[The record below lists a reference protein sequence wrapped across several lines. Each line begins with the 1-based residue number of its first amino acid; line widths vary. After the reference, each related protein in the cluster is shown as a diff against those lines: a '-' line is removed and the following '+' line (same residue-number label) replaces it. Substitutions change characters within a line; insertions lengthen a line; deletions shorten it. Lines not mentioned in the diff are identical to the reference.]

1 MEEIFVKIEN
11 VVYILT
17 NPQYPGYI
25 KIGYASDL
33 KQRLQSL
40 NTGALIEFKPYA
52 VYETPKS
59 LGDVE
64 IHKII
69 ELLNPILRASK
80 FNGGKAALKE
90 FFKLEPEEAYELFQ
104 HIAVVSGT
112 EKRLYRVDDNLNK
125 IVSENNKEIVKKDNN
140 IDVKQSN
147 FVYEKC
153 NFSRKL
159 VKYSIFGEEYQY
171 QRNTKVLLTLCNS
184 IVNKVG
190 TMKFNNTVLNDGF
203 LKSGVNPM
211 FSKTDVYSLK
221 GLNANKL
228 NNGLYIYLNMDKGTI
243 FKRID
248 YIVSLFPEC
257 ELKYFYEK

>member
-1 MEEIFVKIEN
+1 MKIEN

-33 KQRLQSL
+33 KARLQSL
-40 NTGALIEFKPYA
+40 NSGALVEFKPYA
-52 VYETPKS
+52 VYETPKP

-90 FFKLEPEEAYELFQ
+90 FFKLEPEEAYELLQ
-104 HIAVVSGT
+104 HIAIVSGT
-112 EKRLYRVDDNLNK
+112 EKRLYKVDENLNK
-125 IVSENNKEIVKKDNN
+125 IVSVTDKEIVKKDTD
-140 IDVKQSN
+140 IKQSK

-153 NFSRKL
+153 DFSKKL
-159 VKYSIFGEEYQY
+159 VKYSVFGEEYEY
-171 QRNTKVLLTLCNS
+171 SKNSKLWMTLCNE
-184 IVNKVG
+184 IIKNIG
-190 TMKFNNTVLNDGF
+190 TQRFNNTVLNHSL
-203 LKSGVNPM
+203 LKGSVNPI
-211 FSKTDVYSLK
+211 FSKTDIYSSK
-221 GLNANKL
+221 GLSCGKL
-228 NNGLYIYLNMDKGTI
+228 DNGLYCNLNFAKIDI

-248 YIVSLFPEC
+248 YIVYLFPEC

>member
-1 MEEIFVKIEN
+1 MKIEN

-33 KQRLQSL
+33 KQRVQSL
-40 NTGALIEFKPYA
+40 NTGALVEFKPYA

-80 FNGGKAALKE
+80 FNGGKVALKE
-90 FFKLEPEEAYELFQ
+90 FFKLEPEEAYELLQ

-112 EKRLYRVDDNLNK
+112 EKKLYRVDENFNK
-125 IVSENNKEIVKKDNN
+125 IESIN
-140 IDVKQSN
+140 IKVDVKTDTKIDTDIKQDN

-153 NFSRKL
+153 DFSKKL
-159 VKYSIFGEEYQY
+159 VKYSVFGVEYNY
-171 QRNTKVLLTLCNS
+171 ERNTKILLNLCNS
-184 IVNKVG
+184 IINKMG

-203 LKSGVNPM
+203 LKNSVNPL
-211 FSKTDVYSLK
+211 FSKVDIYSPK

-228 NNGLYIYLNMDKGTI
+228 DNGLYVYLNMDKSTI

-248 YIVSLFPEC
+248 YLVYLFPEC

>member
-1 MEEIFVKIEN
+1 MKIEN

-40 NTGALIEFKPYA
+40 NTGALVEFKPYA
-52 VYETPKS
+52 VYETSKP

-80 FNGGKAALKE
+80 FNGGKVALKE

-112 EKRLYRVDDNLNK
+112 EKKLYRVDENLNK
-125 IVSENNKEIVKKDNN
+125 IEVVSNKTN
-140 IDVKQSN
+140 IKIDIDTKQDN

-153 NFSRKL
+153 DFSKKL
-159 VKYSIFGEEYQY
+159 VKYSVYDEEYEY
-171 QRNTKVLLTLCNS
+171 LKNTKLCLTVCNL
-184 IVNKVG
+184 IVSKVG
-190 TMKFNNTVLNDGF
+190 TMKFNNTVLNDGY
-203 LKSGVNPM
+203 LKAGNNPM
-211 FSKTDVYSLK
+211 FSKTDVYTSK
-221 GLNANKL
+221 GLNFGKL
-228 NNGLYIYLNMDKGTI
+228 DNGLYVYLNMSKKEI

-248 YIVSLFPEC
+248 YIVYLFPEC
-257 ELKYFYEK
+257 ELKFIYEKE

>member
-1 MEEIFVKIEN
+1 MKIEN

-40 NTGALIEFKPYA
+40 NTGALVEFKPYA
-52 VYETPKS
+52 VYETPKP

-112 EKRLYRVDDNLNK
+112 EKRLYKVDENLNK
-125 IVSENNKEIVKKDNN
+125 IVSVTDKEVVKKD
-140 IDVKQSN
+140 IDIKQSK

-153 NFSRKL
+153 DFSKKL
-159 VKYSIFGEEYQY
+159 VKYSVFGEEYEY
-171 QRNTKVLLTLCNS
+171 TKNTKLYMHLCNA
-184 IVNKVG
+184 ILQKIG
-190 TMKFNNTVLNDGF
+190 TNKFNNTVLNDGYF
-203 LKSGVNPM
+203 KSGLNPM
-211 FSKTDVYSLK
+211 FSKTDVYSPK
-221 GLNANKL
+221 GLNSSKL
-228 NNGLYIYLNMDKGTI
+228 DNGLYIYLNMSKVDI

-248 YIVSLFPEC
+248 YLVYLFPDC
-257 ELKYFYEK
+257 ELKFIYEKE

>member
-1 MEEIFVKIEN
+1 MKIEN

-33 KQRLQSL
+33 KARLQSL
-40 NTGALIEFKPYA
+40 NTGALVEFKPYA
-52 VYETPKS
+52 VYETPKP

-112 EKRLYRVDDNLNK
+112 EKRLYKVDENLNK
-125 IVSENNKEIVKKDNN
+125 IVSVTDKEVAKKDTN
-140 IDVKQSN
+140 IDTKQDN

-153 NFSRKL
+153 DFSKKL
-159 VKYSIFGEEYQY
+159 VKYSVFGEEYEY
-171 QRNTKVLLTLCNS
+171 SKNSKLWLNICNS
-184 IVNKVG
+184 IIKNIG
-190 TMKFNNTVLNDGF
+190 TMKFNNTVLNNVF
-203 LKSGVNPM
+203 LKGSVNPM
-211 FSKTDVYSLK
+211 FSKIDIYSSK
-221 GLNANKL
+221 GLSFGKL
-228 NNGLYIYLNMDKGTI
+228 DNGLYTNLNFAKIDI

-248 YIVSLFPEC
+248 YIVYLFPEC
-257 ELKYFYEK
+257 ELKFIYEKE

>member
-1 MEEIFVKIEN
+1 MKIEN

-40 NTGALIEFKPYA
+40 NTGALVEFKPYV

-80 FNGGKAALKE
+80 FNGGKVALKE

-104 HIAVVSGT
+104 HIAIVSGT
-112 EKRLYRVDDNLNK
+112 EKRLYRVDENLNK
-125 IVSENNKEIVKKDNN
+125 IISLNDKEIVKKDNN
-140 IDVKQSN
+140 VDIKQNS

-153 NFSRKL
+153 DFSKKL
-159 VKYSIFGEEYQY
+159 VKYSVFGEEYEY
-171 QRNTKVLLTLCNS
+171 SKNSKLCLNLCNT
-184 IVNKVG
+184 IINKIG
-190 TMKFNNTVLNDGF
+190 TMKFNNTVLNEGY
-203 LKSGVNPM
+203 LKSGLNPM
-211 FSKTDVYSLK
+211 FSKTDVYSPK
-221 GLNANKL
+221 GLNSGKL
-228 NNGLYIYLNMDKGTI
+228 DNGLYVYLNMSKVDI

-248 YIVSLFPEC
+248 YLVYLFPDC

>member
-1 MEEIFVKIEN
+1 MKIEN

-40 NTGALIEFKPYA
+40 NTGALVEFKPYA
-52 VYETPKS
+52 VYETPKN
-59 LGDVE
+59 LGDIE

-80 FNGGKAALKE
+80 FNSGKVALKE

-112 EKRLYRVDDNLNK
+112 EKRLYKVDGNLNK
-125 IVSENNKEIVKKDNN
+125 IDEIKNNDA
-140 IDVKQSN
+140 KQSN

-153 NFSRKL
+153 DFSKKL
-159 VKYSIFGEEYQY
+159 VKYNVFGNEFEYSK
-171 QRNTKVLLTLCNS
+171 NSKLCSTLCNE
-184 IVNKVG
+184 IIKKVG
-190 TMKFNNTVLNDGF
+190 STKFNNAVLNDDF
-203 LKSGVNPM
+203 LKGSKNPM
-211 FSKTDVYSLK
+211 FSKTDIYSSK
-221 GLNANKL
+221 GLNNAKL
-228 NNGLYIYLNMDKGTI
+228 DSDLYCNMHYCRVDM

-248 YIVSLFPEC
+248 YLVSLFPEC
-257 ELKYFYEK
+257 ELKYIY

>member
-1 MEEIFVKIEN
+1 MKIEN
-11 VVYILT
+11 VIYILI

-40 NTGALIEFKPYA
+40 NTGALVEFKPYA
-52 VYETPKS
+52 VYETSKN
-59 LGDVE
+59 LGDIE

-80 FNGGKAALKE
+80 FNSGKVSLKE

-112 EKRLYRVDDNLNK
+112 EKRLYRVDENLNK
-125 IVSENNKEIVKKDNN
+125 IEDNKNNDI
-140 IDVKQSN
+140 KQNN

-153 NFSRKL
+153 DLNRKL
-159 VKYSIFGEEYQY
+159 VKYSVFDNEFEYSK
-171 QRNTKVLLTLCNS
+171 NSKLCLTLCNE
-184 IVNKVG
+184 IIKRVG
-190 TMKFNNTVLNDGF
+190 STRFNNIVLNCIS
-203 LKSGVNPM
+203 LKGSKNPM
-211 FSKTDVYSLK
+211 FSKIDVFSSK
-221 GLNANKL
+221 GLHSVEL
-228 NNGLYIYLNMDKGTI
+228 DNGLYCLVNYSKVDM

-248 YIVSLFPEC
+248 CLVSLFPEC
-257 ELKYFYEK
+257 KLKYFYEN

>member
-1 MEEIFVKIEN
+1 MKIEN
-11 VVYILT
+11 VIYILT

-40 NTGALIEFKPYA
+40 NTGALVEFKPYA
-52 VYETPKS
+52 VYETPKP
-59 LGDVE
+59 LGDIE

-80 FNGGKAALKE
+80 FNGGKVALKE

-104 HIAVVSGT
+104 HIAAVSGT
-112 EKRLYRVDDNLNK
+112 EKKLYRVDENLNK
-125 IVSENNKEIVKKDNN
+125 IGDIKGKEVVKKEEE
-140 IDVKQSN
+140 IKQDT

-153 NFSRKL
+153 DFSKKL
-159 VKYSIFGEEYQY
+159 VKYRVYGEEYDY
-171 QRNTKVLLTLCNS
+171 SKNTKLFLTLCNS
-184 IVNKVG
+184 IIQNIG

-203 LKSGVNPM
+203 LKSGTNPM
-211 FSKTDVYSLK
+211 FSKVDIYTPK
-221 GLNANKL
+221 GLNMGIL
-228 NNGLYIYLNMDKGTI
+228 DNGLYIYLNLSKIDM
-243 FKRID
+243 FKRIN
-248 YIVSLFPEC
+248 YIVSLFPDC